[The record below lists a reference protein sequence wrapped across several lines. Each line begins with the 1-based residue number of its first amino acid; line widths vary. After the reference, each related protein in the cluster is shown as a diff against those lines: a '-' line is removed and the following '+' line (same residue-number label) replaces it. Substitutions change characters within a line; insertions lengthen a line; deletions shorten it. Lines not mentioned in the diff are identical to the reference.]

1 MTIEQLT
8 IFVTLAKTQS
18 MSLAADDLL
27 MSKANISKSIA
38 SLEQELGSQLFFKS
52 RRGSLLT
59 PFGEQLYLYAL
70 DVLHT
75 VNQLKNFAVKEQST
89 SQTALIAFA
98 ECYAFLL
105 PFIMKNFLQHFQD
118 ARLLNVMSL
127 ESHYLNQS
135 ISQLN
140 ADIYFSSI
148 FLSDLSFLKKYEN
161 EYFIYAFY
169 EDILYV
175 MVDAHTRWTPN
186 HDNFVTIAQLQNLTL
201 LTFTNYST
209 ASPIINHPNFFDTFL
224 QDNGLYQTSTVIHC
238 NNTAIID
245 SYLTQSHT
253 GLLCDYYSVKDSI
266 VFNRQKYRFLKIKPE
281 TKVIHVLLLNKCSP
295 YFRFFNDL
303 LYLLQNNFA
312 ETFPFFRKL
321 NGSL

>member
-8 IFVTLAKTQS
+8 IFAELSKTQS
-18 MSLAADDLL
+18 MSLAADNLL

-38 SLEQELGSQLFFKS
+38 SLEQELDTQLFFKT
-52 RRGSLLT
+52 RRGSILT
-59 PFGEQLYLYAL
+59 PFGEQLYLYAQE
-70 DVLHT
+70 VLNA
-75 VNQLKNFAVKEQST
+75 VNQLKSFAVKEQSA
-89 SQTALIAFA
+89 SHTALIAFA

-105 PFIMKNFLQHFQD
+105 PFIMKEFLQHFQNT
-118 ARLLNVMSL
+118 RLLNVMSL

-148 FLSDLSFLKKYEN
+148 LLNDLTFLKKYESD
-161 EYFIYAFY
+161 YFLYAFY

-175 MVDAHTRWTPN
+175 MVDAHTHWSPS
-186 HDNFVTIAQLQNLTL
+186 HEDFVSIAQLQKLTL

-209 ASPIINHPNFFDTFL
+209 ASPLIHHPNFFETFL
-224 QDNGLYQTSTVIHC
+224 KNNDLYQTTTIINC

-245 SYLTQSHT
+245 SYLAQPYT
-253 GLLCDYYSVKDSI
+253 GLLCDHYSVKDSI
-266 VFNRQKYRFLKIKPE
+266 VFNSEKYRFLKIKPE
-281 TKVIHVLLLNKCSP
+281 TKVLHILLLNKQST

-312 ETFPFFRKL
+312 ETFPFFHKL
-321 NGSL
+321 NGTL